1 MREIVYQ
8 IEITTLREIYLKSNN
23 SSISKIT
30 SSVEK
35 KVVALK
41 SLNKR
46 YILIKYLVQ
55 DLLYLKYKP
64 QYIKL
69 YYKNPDFNIKHV
81 INHFCKAN
89 CTIIYF
95 PLIVYSYYS

>member
-1 MREIVYQ
+1 MWEIVYQ

-35 KVVALK
+35 KVVTLK

-46 YILIKYLVQ
+46 HILIKYL
-55 DLLYLKYKP
+55 DLRFALFK
-64 QYIKL
+64 I
-69 YYKNPDFNIKHV
+69 
-81 INHFCKAN
+81 
-89 CTIIYF
+89 
-95 PLIVYSYYS
+95 